1 MEVWERGLIQSPAKG
16 PNFARVP
23 LVQIQLLLPENF
35 KMKKFENVEV
45 LSYNIY
51 IKVEQSILYGSVVQ
65 LVRMP
70 PCHGGGLCAFESRRS
85 RHGV

>member
-16 PNFARVP
+16 PNFTRVP

-51 IKVEQSILYGSVVQ
+51 IKVEQSIFYMV
-65 LVRMP
+65 P
-70 PCHGGGLCAFESRRS
+70 
-85 RHGV
+85 